1 MKTTVKVFYNIIKMS
16 TKTSC
21 TDLIKM
27 TLTAIIKVA
36 TDNLPQQQKFAISL
50 DAKVCKKLSHEKTAL
65 HSTIYIYTHTHMYLT
80 ISSFLVK
87 SKTSMIKIWKYC
99 ENRREKGKKLQ
110 TS

>member
-1 MKTTVKVFYNIIKMS
+1 MKTTVKVFYNTIKMS

-36 TDNLPQQQKFAISL
+36 TDNLPQQQKFWMLKSARNYHM
-50 DAKVCKKLSHEKTAL
+50 KKQHY
-65 HSTIYIYTHTHMYLT
+65 IYIYTLNTHMYLT

-87 SKTSMIKIWKYC
+87 SKTSMIKIWKYR

-110 TS
+110 IS

>member
-1 MKTTVKVFYNIIKMS
+1 MKTTVKVFYNTIKMS

-36 TDNLPQQQKFAISL
+36 TDNLPQQQKFWMLKSARNYHM
-50 DAKVCKKLSHEKTAL
+50 KKQ
-65 HSTIYIYTHTHMYLT
+65 HSTIYIYTLNTHMYLT

-110 TS
+110 IS